1 MAAAQIPFGL
11 PLTLLDLSVNWC
23 YKKGDG
29 QQWVRI
35 CLPVNA
41 QSTMKPWIIVLTV
54 SAHGILVFLHVLGSL
69 KDDLEE
75 IDQCWVQPP
84 TRFCGKRCT
93 KVRKCVSPNYTCCWT
108 YCGNICLNNEEPF
121 ETLMKV

>member
-1 MAAAQIPFGL
+1 VIS
-11 PLTLLDLSVNWC
+11 LLLLLLWGPRLQHRNLWGTD
-23 YKKGDG
+23 YKPQ